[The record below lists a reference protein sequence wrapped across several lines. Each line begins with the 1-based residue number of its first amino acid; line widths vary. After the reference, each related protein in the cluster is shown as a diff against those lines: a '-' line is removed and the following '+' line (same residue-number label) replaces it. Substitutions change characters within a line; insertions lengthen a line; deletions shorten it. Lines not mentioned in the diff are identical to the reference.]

1 MQLTII
7 GQAIVQRIKRHI
19 IIEGQKRILVAVI
32 LVTLALAGAQGT
44 VLGFQLAQVA
54 PDATQSAPLTPEA
67 LQQLVAPI
75 ALYPDALVAQI
86 LAASTYPSQIVEA
99 DRWLQ
104 DHSGVQ
110 DDKLAKEVDKQSWDP
125 SIKALTP
132 FPSVLSNLDT
142 NLSWTS
148 SLGDA
153 YFNQQQ
159 DVLDEVQVLRSRA
172 KDAGNL
178 QSNQQQTVTSQGP
191 TIVIQPANPEVA
203 YLPAYDPWLV
213 YGAPIGIYPGYIYDS
228 VGGPYVSFGLGIGI
242 GGGFWDGFGW
252 GWNSWGFD
260 WRDHNVIFNHNN
272 YVSNSRTF
280 FHRVPGSNGGFRG
293 GQGRSSF
300 QGNGGTGVGNRNRG
314 GDFPNGNLIGNRNQ
328 GPSNSNFGHENSGTI
343 GTSPS
348 MQNRNPSHGLGQS
361 GPNTSIRPGDLS
373 GFGQERSGILPTPSN
388 MQNGQDYR
396 GFGQPGPNTGTR
408 SGAFSGFGQG
418 GIERGSAARGQA
430 SLGGG
435 GGFGGRT
442 RFWRRRRP
450 RRRGVA
456 LAAGVVDGIDDAIAQ

>member
-1 MQLTII
+1 MQLTVM
-7 GQAIVQRIKRHI
+7 GQAIIQRIKRHI
-19 IIEGQKRILVAVI
+19 FIEGQKRVLVAATI
-32 LVTLALAGAQGT
+32 AALALAAGQGT
-44 VLGFQLAQVA
+44 ALALQVSQ
-54 PDATQSAPLTPEA
+54 DALDTAQSAPLTPET

-104 DHSGVQ
+104 DHSNVK
-110 DDKLAKEVDKQSWDP
+110 DDKSAKEVDKQSWDP

-132 FPSVLSNLDT
+132 FPSVLANLDT

-159 DVLDEVQVLRSRA
+159 DVLDAVQLLRTRA
-172 KDAGNL
+172 EEAGNL
-178 QSNQQQTVTSQGP
+178 QSNQQQTVTTQGP
-191 TIVIQPANPEVA
+191 TIIIEPANPDVA

-228 VGGPYVSFGLGIGI
+228 WVGGPYVSYGLGIGI
-242 GGGFWDGFGW
+242 GGGFWGGFGW
-252 GWNSWGFD
+252 GWNSWGFN
-260 WRDHNVIFNHNN
+260 WRDHNVTFNHNN

-280 FHRVPGSNGGFRG
+280 FNRGPGSNGGFRG

-300 QGNGGTGVGNRNRG
+300 PGNGGPADVNRNRDQGRSSFQGNDGSANVNRNRG
-314 GDFPNGNLIGNRNQ
+314 GAFPYGNSNRSGNP
-328 GPSNSNFGHENSGTI
+328 GFSNSNFGNERSGTI
-343 GTSPS
+343 ATPPS
-348 MQNRNPSHGLGQS
+348 MQNAPES
-361 GPNTSIRPGDLS
+361 
-373 GFGQERSGILPTPSN
+373 
-388 MQNGQDYR
+388 R

-435 GGFGGRT
+435 GGIFGGRGGGGGGG
-442 RFWRRRRP
+442 FGGG
-450 RRRGVA
+450 RGS
-456 LAAGVVDGIDDAIAQ
+456 GGGGGMRGGGGGRGGGGRH

>member
-7 GQAIVQRIKRHI
+7 GQAIIQRIKHI
-19 IIEGQKRILVAVI
+19 LIEEQKAALVAV
-32 LVTLALAGAQGT
+32 TLAALVLVAGHSTALA
-44 VLGFQLAQVA
+44 FQVSEDATQNA
-54 PDATQSAPLTPEA
+54 PEGTQSAPLGPEA

-86 LAASTYPSQIVEA
+86 LAASTYPTEIVEA
-99 DRWLQ
+99 DRWLK
-104 DHSGVQ
+104 DHSSVK

-125 SIKALTP
+125 SVKALTP
-132 FPSVLSNLDT
+132 FPSVLANLDT

-159 DVLDEVQVLRSRA
+159 DVLDAIQVLRSRA

-178 QSNQQQTVTSQGP
+178 QSNQQQIVTNQGP
-191 TIVIQPANPEVA
+191 TIIIEPANPDVA

-213 YGAPIGIYPGYIYDS
+213 YGAPIGIYPGYLYDS
-228 VGGPYVSFGLGIGI
+228 WVGGPYVSFGLGIGI

-260 WRDHNVIFNHNN
+260 WRRHNVIFNHHN
-272 YVSNSRTF
+272 YVSNSRIF
-280 FHRVPGSNGGFRG
+280 FHRAPGSEGGFRG
-293 GQGRSSF
+293 GQGRSPF
-300 QGNGGTGVGNRNRG
+300 QGNDGYANSNRNRG
-314 GDFPNGNLIGNRNQ
+314 GAFPDGNSNQ
-328 GPSNSNFGHENSGTI
+328 RMNPVFDSNFGHEYRGTI
-343 GTSPS
+343 ATPPS
-348 MQNRNPSHGLGQS
+348 MQ
-361 GPNTSIRPGDLS
+361 
-373 GFGQERSGILPTPSN
+373 ER
-388 MQNGQDYR
+388 QDYR
-396 GFGQPGPNTGTR
+396 GFGQPGSNTGTR

-435 GGFGGRT
+435 GGIFGGRGGGG
-442 RFWRRRRP
+442 FGGGGGM
-450 RRRGVA
+450 RG
-456 LAAGVVDGIDDAIAQ
+456 GGGGRSGGGRH